1 MISGSKKQLVDLI
14 KKRGAVTIDEASQ
27 ATELAKTTL
36 REHFLQ
42 LERDGLIKRE
52 FLRQGPGRPTL
63 QYQLTGDGQKLYPSQ
78 EAKLLKGM
86 LKFLKSE
93 GEEKLIREFFESFWN
108 KQLEKAER
116 LMSEYPVEDTANRLE
131 TLSEILAEEGF
142 MPECKVINKNGDVE
156 IQECNCPFGE
166 IVGETRLP
174 CQLEAEFFQKLFG
187 GNVERSSHI
196 ADGDFS
202 CTYRLS
208 GNNGGKKNRKAERK

>member
-27 ATELAKTTL
+27 VTELAKTTL

-63 QYQLTGDGQKLYPSQ
+63 QYKLTGNGQKLYPSH
-78 EAKLLKGM
+78 EAELMKGL

-93 GEEKLIREFFESFWN
+93 GEEELIREFFESYWN
-108 KQLEKAER
+108 KRLEKAER
-116 LMSEYPVEDTANRLE
+116 LMNEYPVEDTANRLE
-131 TLSEILAEEGF
+131 TLSGMLAEEGF
-142 MPECKVINKNGDVE
+142 MPECNVGNENDEVE

-174 CQLEAEFFQKLFG
+174 CKLEAEFFQKLFG
-187 GNVERSSHI
+187 GRVERSSHI
-196 ADGDFS
+196 AEGDFS
-202 CTYRLS
+202 CTYRIS
-208 GNNGGKKNRKAERK
+208 GNNDV